1 MDETLAAH
9 VRTLQRGGARAVR
22 AAKALS
28 DLLCE
33 SEDNDALIVAAGAI
47 PPLVALVRNDSD
59 DGKEVAACA
68 LANLAGSIG
77 PDVLRQIVAAGAI
90 PPLVALVRNGSDYGK
105 KWAAC
110 ALANLAIGDIAAQ
123 PIADAGGIAALV
135 ELLRDGSDDGKMRA
149 AHALANLACNGDV
162 AAQSIV
168 DAGGIAALFEL
179 LRDGSDDGQKQAA
192 RALWNLTSNADAYDA
207 MIAEAGAIEQLVEL
221 ERNGS
226 DDAKKN
232 ATEALRTLAYHDDL
246 VRHISAARRR
256 VAPAVEPTTAAM
268 ANLAACIVCQDAARS
283 VVFFPCAHACF
294 CTSCAA
300 THRATSAQCPI
311 CRTAI
316 TGFVPFRLA

>member
-1 MDETLAAH
+1 MDETLAVH
-9 VRTLQRGGARAVR
+9 VRALQCGGARAVR
-22 AAKALS
+22 AAKALYDL

-33 SEDNDALIVAAGAI
+33 SDLIEDK
-47 PPLVALVRNDSD
+47 VAL
-59 DGKEVAACA
+59 
-68 LANLAGSIG
+68 
-77 PDVLRQIVAAGAI
+77 IVAAGAI

-226 DDAKKN
+226 DDAKEH
-232 ATEALRTLAYHDDL
+232 ATRALDTIAFNSDFEAA
-246 VRHISAARRR
+246 VAAARRR
-256 VAPAVEPTTAAM
+256 VAPAVEPSTEPPNLTTCI
-268 ANLAACIVCQDAARS
+268 ACEDAARS
-283 VVFFPCAHACF
+283 VVFLPCAHACF

-300 THRATSAQCPI
+300 SHRAMSAQCPI

-316 TGFVPFRLA
+316 TGSVAFRLA